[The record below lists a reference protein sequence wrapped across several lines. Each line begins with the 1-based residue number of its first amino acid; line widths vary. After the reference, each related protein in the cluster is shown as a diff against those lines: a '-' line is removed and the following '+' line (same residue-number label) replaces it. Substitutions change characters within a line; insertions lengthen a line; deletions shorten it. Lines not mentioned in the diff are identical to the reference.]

1 MESLSK
7 TILMLISISLV
18 AINAHASCQAA
29 ALLAVENTVYA
40 GNPPDGT
47 AIKTL
52 IPNREYKVTVG
63 IRNNE
68 SGPHT
73 YIVKFTDGTCNPKT
87 AKIVEIAR

>member
-1 MESLSK
+1 MK
-7 TILMLISISLV
+7 TIYITLFAISLV
-18 AINAHASCQAA
+18 SVGASNAHASCQAS
-29 ALLAVENTVYA
+29 ALWAVENIAYA

-52 IPNREYKVTVG
+52 IPNREYKIIVG
-63 IRNNE
+63 IGNNE

-87 AKIVEIAR
+87 AKIFEIAR